1 MKTGNG
7 VMAAAV
13 GAAAD
18 VDVGG
23 AAAVGAAADVD
34 VGGAAADDA
43 AAVGYPVPVL

>member
-23 AAAVGAAADVD
+23 AAAVGAAADA
-34 VGGAAADDA
+34 GGAAADDA